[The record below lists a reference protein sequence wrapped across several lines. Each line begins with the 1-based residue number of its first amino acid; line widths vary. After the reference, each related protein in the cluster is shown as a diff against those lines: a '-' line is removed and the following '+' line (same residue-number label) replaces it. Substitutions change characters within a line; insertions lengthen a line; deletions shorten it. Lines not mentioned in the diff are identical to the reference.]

1 MFRTLLRIYEAL
13 FRMCMALEL
22 PGLFSECV
30 GLSSKHVGLPYT
42 YIYIY
47 IYIFICVC
55 MKREPYMSPAHSKK
69 RALFSECG
77 ELCSEHGGLSFQ
89 NV

>member
-1 MFRTLLRIYEAL
+1 
-13 FRMCMALEL
+13 
-22 PGLFSECV
+22 
-30 GLSSKHVGLPYT
+30 
-42 YIYIY
+42 
-47 IYIFICVC
+47 

-77 ELCSEHGGLSFQ
+77 GLSSEHGGLSLQ